1 MLKNTMKIE
10 NRSYKML
17 DFIKIPLS
25 ISPGMVILQ
34 VLFDGIISSLV
45 PTFQVLATAS
55 FIDTAI
61 RIFQGQAER
70 SQIVLPVLWV
80 LLFVSYNY
88 LMALMGLVREKLNLN
103 LTEAFR
109 AAVTEKRARLEYRHV
124 ENNETWDLVER
135 VGKDPAEQMGKGFRN
150 LVITVGLV
158 IRIGS
163 VLMILLLRVWWAPFV
178 IVAFSIPLLMLA
190 AKTGK
195 LSYEAAKEAAKY
207 TRRATYYQ
215 DVLTG
220 RDYVEERALFGY
232 SSELNERYKGRFLTA
247 YGINMKIQRSRYM
260 KMSGSGMIT
269 VLVAVLVAGVLLA
282 PLGSG
287 QISIGMF
294 MGLVTATLGLVPIIV
309 FDLTNVTNDMANGRE
324 YMRDLTAFGELS
336 ETPGATD
343 LPANQMAEPNCIELR
358 DVSFAYPG
366 TDVMILKGLSLKLF
380 SKRLYAFVGVNG
392 AGKTT
397 ITKLLTGLYDNYVGE
412 ILIDG
417 RNIRDFSQ
425 AELKS
430 LFSIVYQDFA
440 RYQVPMVD
448 SIGLGDVRDMPME
461 NVDGPLKV
469 LGLDRAVS
477 KMRSGIKTPLGRI
490 NEDGIDLSGGQWQK
504 VAIARSLVSRA
515 PMHILDEPTA
525 ALDPVAESEL
535 YELFRKASKDKSTI
549 LITHRLGATR
559 IADEVFVIADGR
571 VAEQGT
577 HKELMDKGGIYAEM
591 FEAQRGW
598 YA

>member
-61 RIFQGQAER
+61 RIFQGQEER

-109 AAVTEKRARLEYRHV
+109 AAVIEKRARLEYRHV
-124 ENNETWDLVER
+124 ENNETWDLIER

-158 IRIGS
+158 IRISS

-232 SSELNERYKGRFLTA
+232 SSELNERYKDRFLTA
-247 YGINMKIQRSRYM
+247 YGINMKMQRSRYI

-269 VLVAVLVAGVLLA
+269 ILVAVLVAGVLLA

-366 TDVMILKGLSLKLF
+366 TDVMILKGLSMKLF

-397 ITKLLTGLYDNYVGE
+397 ITKLLTGLYDNYAGD

-461 NVDGPLKV
+461 NVDSSLKV
-469 LGLDRAVS
+469 LGLDRVVS
-477 KMRSGIKTPLGRI
+477 KMHSGIKTPLGRI

-515 PMHILDEPTA
+515 PIHILDEPTA
-525 ALDPVAESEL
+525 ALDPVVESEL

-549 LITHRLGATR
+549 LITHRLGAAR

-577 HKELMDKGGIYAEM
+577 HNELTNKGGIYADM